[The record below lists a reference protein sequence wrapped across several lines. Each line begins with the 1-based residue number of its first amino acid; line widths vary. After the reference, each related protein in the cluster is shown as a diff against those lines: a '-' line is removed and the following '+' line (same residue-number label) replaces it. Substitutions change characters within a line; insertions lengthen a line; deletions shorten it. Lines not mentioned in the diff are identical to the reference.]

1 MRLAHLAALFSL
13 LVPALAHADGC
24 AIEKSSFGDP
34 DEAYVLKFKEMG
46 TFDPD
51 SNVSLKFTL
60 LVKGTKLALDG
71 EVSIPREVS
80 RTEGRITYQCPKD
93 AEGDA
98 LAACTIW
105 EGTMFG
111 ADKEGNISVLPPEGG
126 DHAPQLILPGL
137 GRAIRM
143 SAIWGDKKATVAPW
157 DVFAYTGCGK

>member
-1 MRLAHLAALFSL
+1 MRFYDLAVL
-13 LVPALAHADGC
+13 LCLIVPGLAHADGC
-24 AIEKSSFGDP
+24 AIEKSSFIDP
-34 DEAYVLKFKEMG
+34 DEAYVLKFKSMG

-51 SNVSLKFTL
+51 SNVSLKFDL
-60 LVKGTKLALDG
+60 IVKGTKLVLDG

-80 RTEGRITYQCPKD
+80 RTEGRITYECPKG

-111 ADKEGNISVLPPEGG
+111 ADHEGNISVLPPEGG
-126 DHAPQLILPGL
+126 DHAPQLLLPGL

-143 SAIWGDKKATVAPW
+143 SAIWGDKKASVAPW
-157 DVFAYTGCGK
+157 DVFAYKSCGK